1 MVVVKIGFGPFRRS
15 QVYKYGPDPFRLN
28 LAAELGHIVQGLS
41 AERTTEMAK
50 KNQQQRGLLDQLEQR
65 PAAFRAVLLEHG
77 GHLCLPRTCFK
88 NWQLQ
93 YTPFKGGRRGAGAAT
108 G

>member
-41 AERTTEMAK
+41 AEGTPKMAK
-50 KNQQQRGLLDQLEQR
+50 KNQQQRGLIDQLKQG
-65 PAAFRAVLLEHG
+65 PAAFRRVLLEQSG
-77 GHLCLPRTCFK
+77 PLSLPGTCFK
-88 NWQLQ
+88 NWQIQ

-108 G
+108 